1 MRKTTVKEIGK
12 ISIESL
18 GNNKGYKIKTP
29 EVLSDDDLVCLKV
42 ALEEIFSEI
51 YSEVLEE
58 KKSKGQSTYVE
69 YRGGEVAVQY

>member
-1 MRKTTVKEIGK
+1 MRKTIVKEVGK

-18 GNNKGYKIKTP
+18 GNNKGYKIKMP